1 MVDDC
6 VYRALSV
13 ALDLPWDIVAIR
25 LTVYVLLYH
34 DRPDSNLVW
43 GKMLEDYGFKRRS
56 LPDTCPSC
64 YTVRDFVAD
73 HPTGIYILA
82 TGSHVIAVING
93 TYFDTID
100 TGDYVPAY
108 YWEKIM

>member
-13 ALDLPWDIVAIR
+13 VLDLPWDIVAIR
-25 LTVYVLLYH
+25 LTVYVILYH
-34 DRPDSNLVW
+34 DRADSNLVW

-73 HPTGIYILA
+73 HPNGIYILA
-82 TGSHVIAVING
+82 TGSHVIAVIHG

>member
-1 MVDDC
+1 MDLIRQVN
-6 VYRALSV
+6 VFEGGRAEV
-13 ALDLPWDIVAIR
+13 VFRHADEAEKV
-25 LTVYVLLYH
+25 V
-34 DRPDSNLVW
+34 
-43 GKMLEDYGFKRRS
+43 KMLEDYGFKRRS
-56 LPDTCPSC
+56 LQDTCPSC

-73 HPTGIYILA
+73 HPIGVYILA